1 MIDLSI
7 LILTLNSKSY
17 LRDCLNSIREFPP
30 ATSYEI
36 WIADNG
42 SNDGT
47 VEMLEAQ
54 YPEVRIIRNTSNL
67 GFTKP
72 TNQLLNAASG
82 DFLLLLNPD
91 TLLTEDCFTPQLDFL
106 KETRGL
112 GSAFQRC

>member
-1 MIDLSI
+1 
-7 LILTLNSKSY
+7 
-17 LRDCLNSIREFPP
+17 
-30 ATSYEI
+30 
-36 WIADNG
+36 
-42 SNDGT
+42 
-47 VEMLEAQ
+47 MLEAQ

-106 KETRGL
+106 KENPRVGISIPKVLNADGTFQKQCRRG
-112 GSAFQRC
+112 GEARPWK